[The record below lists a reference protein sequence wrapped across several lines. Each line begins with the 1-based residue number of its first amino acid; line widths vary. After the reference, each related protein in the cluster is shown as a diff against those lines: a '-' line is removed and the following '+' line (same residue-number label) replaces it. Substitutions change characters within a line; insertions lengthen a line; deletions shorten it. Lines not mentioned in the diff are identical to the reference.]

1 MSDPRRSG
9 KVTGFSVLTGNMPFL
24 GGRRIATEH
33 GERYAG
39 WLTDQFSG
47 TGGTDYVG
55 YFLLRGANLLSERG
69 TVGFIATDAISDGD
83 NRRTTLARLLSA
95 EGGFELYRAQDGLP
109 WPGNAAVLIAV
120 LHLARGGVAAEVRAN
135 VLNGERVSSIN
146 SRLRAGPERPEPVA
160 LTENAGYAF
169 VGCFL
174 RGDGF
179 VLSEAEGEE
188 LLRKSPCEG
197 RVVRKFLVG
206 DDLNNRPN
214 QTPSRY
220 VVSFEDMSL
229 EEARHFPSAFAVVSE
244 RVRPQRERLKST
256 GVDADHKKHWWR
268 FANTRRE
275 LRERLASTG
284 RVIATARVSKHV
296 LFSFASAD
304 WVPSEQVVVFPFD
317 SLSLFGVLQSRVH
330 GLWVRLMAGARGE
343 GVRYSAS
350 ECFDG
355 FPFPEPSPLAVLPG
369 VERAASALC
378 EARSRYLSDS
388 RVGLTETYNRLFD
401 PKCIDESIIALR
413 RLHEDLDRAVIGAY
427 RWAGLRVPAF
437 CDSDSNLEAAVID
450 RLFQLNAERGGAPS
464 LEASVGPKVKKA
476 QPRRQAVRKKAAGS
490 DGG

>member
-1 MSDPRRSG
+1 MSDPPPSG
-9 KVTGFSVLTGNMPFL
+9 RVTGFSVLTGNMPFL

-33 GERYAG
+33 GERYTQ
-39 WLTDQFSG
+39 WLTDQYSG

-55 YFLLRGANLLSERG
+55 YFLLKATDLLAQRG

-120 LHLARGGVAAEVRAN
+120 LHLARGGVATEVRAKL
-135 VLNGERVSSIN
+135 LNGRRVPGIN
-146 SRLRAGPERPEPVA
+146 SRLQAGPERPEPVA
-160 LTENAGYAF
+160 LAANDGCAF

-179 VLSEAEGEE
+179 VLSPEEGEE
-188 LLRKSPCEG
+188 LLRKNPSEA

-206 DDLNNRPN
+206 DDLNNRPD

-229 EEARHFPSAFAVVSE
+229 EEARQFPAAFAIVNE

-256 GVDADHKKHWWR
+256 GADADHKKHWWR

-275 LRERLASTG
+275 LREKLATTQ

-296 LFSFASAD
+296 LFSFASAE

-330 GLWVRLMAGARGE
+330 GIWVRLTAGARGE

-355 FPFPEPSPLAVLPG
+355 FPFPDPSPLAALPE
-369 VERAASALC
+369 VERATSALC
-378 EARSRYLSDS
+378 EARSRYLSDK
-388 RVGLTETYNRLFD
+388 RVGLTESYNRLFD
-401 PKCIDESIIALR
+401 PKCIDEAIVALR
-413 RLHEDLDRAVIGAY
+413 RLHEDLDRAVLGAY
-427 RWAGLRVPAF
+427 RWADLGVPAF
-437 CDSDSNLEAAVID
+437 GEAESHFEGSVID
-450 RLFQLNAERGGAPS
+450 RLFGLNAERGGARPAA
-464 LEASVGPKVKKA
+464 ASGGPKVKKA
-476 QPRRQAVRKKAAGS
+476 RPRKELLRKKAAGS
-490 DGG
+490 DGD